1 MDKSLLQK
9 TSVVDKRNKA
19 LLNLT
24 SLAPQPMPQYQY
36 HNQYQYQYEIKP
48 DNWWY
53 L

>member
-24 SLAPQPMPQYQY
+24 SLAPQPIPQY
-36 HNQYQYQYEIKP
+36 HNQYQYQYQIKP
-48 DNWWY
+48 EIWWY